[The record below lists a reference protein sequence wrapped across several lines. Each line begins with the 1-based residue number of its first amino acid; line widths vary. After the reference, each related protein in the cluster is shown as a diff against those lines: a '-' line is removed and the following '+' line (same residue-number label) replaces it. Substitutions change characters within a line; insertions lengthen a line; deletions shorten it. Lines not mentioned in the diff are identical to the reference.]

1 MQHENLRRGMTFVR
15 RAIALGVTDNPSE
28 AAGYAAS
35 RWGRDSSVA
44 IDLATKD
51 VAALDTAQIEDASAI
66 EFFELVA
73 SRAIV
78 GKIGLRPVAAN
89 SPVIGQTEA
98 AVAYWIS
105 EGAHITLSRAVFDT
119 RTSLGVKRAAALTV
133 YPQDLLLD
141 VDPASE
147 ESVRRDLAKSV
158 VRLLDSGFLDPM
170 NDGSVG
176 PASVTYGVSPLASAN
191 DIKTDID
198 AAVAAFAG
206 DLETA
211 VWITSPRLAV
221 QIGLSGTGTQ
231 QYDVGARGGT
241 LAGIPV
247 FTTEACVFDSN
258 GGDLVLLDPDR
269 VAYLD
274 QGLSIRRSMNASV
287 EVTDP
292 PTGESSGPTGA
303 TSLVSLFQTDCVGL
317 LTVARVNW
325 LAMVDDA
332 IIVVGGCDYRT

>member
-1 MQHENLRRGMTFVR
+1 MHYENLRRGMSFVR
-15 RAIALGVTDNPSE
+15 RAIALAVTDNAVE
-28 AAGYAAS
+28 AAGYARS
-35 RWGRDSSVA
+35 RWGANSDVA

-51 VAALDTAQIEDASAI
+51 VAAVDISEIQDNAAV

-78 GKIGLRPVAAN
+78 GKIGLRPVAAH

-119 RTSLGVKRAAALTV
+119 RTSLGVKRAAALTIF
-133 YPQDLLLD
+133 PQDLLLD
-141 VDPASE
+141 TDPASE

-158 VRLLDSGFLDPM
+158 VRLLDAGFLDPT
-170 NDGSVG
+170 NSGAVG

-206 DLETA
+206 DLDSA
-211 VWITSPRLAV
+211 VWIASPRLAV
-221 QIGLSGTGTQ
+221 QIGLSGSGAQ
-231 QYDVGARGGT
+231 QYDCGARGGT
-241 LAGIPV
+241 LAGIPL
-247 FTTEACVFDSN
+247 FTSEACPFDSN

-274 QGLSIRRSMNASV
+274 QGLTVRRSMNATV

-292 PTGESSGPTGA
+292 PSGESSGPTGA

-325 LAMVDDA
+325 QAMVDDA
-332 IIVVGGCDYRT
+332 VIVVGGCDYRA